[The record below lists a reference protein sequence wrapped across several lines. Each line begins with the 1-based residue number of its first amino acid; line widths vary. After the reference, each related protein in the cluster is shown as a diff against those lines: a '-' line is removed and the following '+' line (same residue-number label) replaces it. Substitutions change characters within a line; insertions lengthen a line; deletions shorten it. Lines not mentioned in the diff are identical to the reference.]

1 MSKEYILLKEK
12 SDSGIIALNKSVF
25 ESIVE
30 ISQDDIEGFQKIPT
44 TRFSKPVSVKIV
56 KNKLHISVDVN
67 VKYGA
72 NVNSISKK
80 LQNKIYN
87 NILQMTGLKTSEITI
102 NVISFSI

>member
-1 MSKEYILLKEK
+1 M
-12 SDSGIIALNKSVF
+12 F

-30 ISQDDIEGFQKIPT
+30 ISQEDIDGLNRIPS
-44 TRFSKPVSVKIV
+44 TRFSKPVLIKII

-67 VKYGA
+67 LKYGS

-80 LQNKIYN
+80 LQNKIYD
-87 NILQMTGLKTSEITI
+87 NILQMTGLKASEITI